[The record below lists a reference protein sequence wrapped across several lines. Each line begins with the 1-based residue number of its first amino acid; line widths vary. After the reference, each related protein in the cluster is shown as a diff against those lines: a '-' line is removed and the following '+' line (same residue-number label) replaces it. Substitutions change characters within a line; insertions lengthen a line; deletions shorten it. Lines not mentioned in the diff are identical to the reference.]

1 MDLGHSTFIAAK
13 FLVAIEGRFSAVNN
27 HRVLLELRKSHSI
40 AQEYLLI
47 TNCVTI
53 ARLRIHNEIHGT

>member
-13 FLVAIEGRFSAVNN
+13 FLVAIEGRFSAMNN

-53 ARLRIHNEIHGT
+53 ARL